1 MPSDCIASMLTSSC
15 CLDHTCVPVSPDD
28 CGDAGAQLIEAAD
41 YDQSCKTDS
50 DCIAIS
56 EGNFAC
62 PGTPSCQNAAI
73 NKSAYAQY
81 QADVAK
87 THAASCVVLVACPFE
102 PIPCCRGGTCHE
114 DFACFGLPTDGGTD

>member
-1 MPSDCIASMLTSSC
+1 MPFDCVGASLTSAC

-28 CGDAGAQLIEAAD
+28 CGDGGAQPILATN

-50 DCIAIS
+50 DCVAIS

-62 PGTPSCQNAAI
+62 PGASACLNAAI
-73 NKSAYAQY
+73 RKSAYAQY

-87 THAASCVVLVACPFE
+87 TRAASCVVLVGCPAE
-102 PIPCCRGGTCHE
+102 PIPCCRAGTCLE
-114 DFACFGLPTDGGTD
+114 DFTCLSPPADGGAD